1 MMRRHSFVVV
11 VLISLLSLLVSCTH
25 NSPPTPSPIE
35 NTFNGI
41 IALSATNVWAVGGM
55 TASDGMHVLIEH
67 WDGNRWQANSPSIH
81 GILCSVVALSAKD
94 MWAVGEDIYLGSCN
108 GTGIARHANDTLT
121 LHWDGKTWSRIPVPA
136 LETIS
141 NYLDSVSAISSR
153 DVWSVGNVRSYNGA
167 VIIHWDGK
175 NWNVVLQPHAF
186 PFQIARLTS
195 VKAISSSDVWI
206 VGEYTAPEGGGTRTL
221 VEHWDG
227 KDWRFVS
234 TPDRT
239 QDQRNV
245 ADATFHGLATFAPKN
260 LLAVGRADLID
271 ASSHE
276 QSGALVEQWNGSR
289 WDVIYPPLSVNQ
301 QMANLQDVTFLTPH
315 NAWAVGE
322 SSTGPSSGLMMLHWD
337 GKNWLVIDLPTG
349 GAMWS
354 YLNAMDAIVANDI
367 WAVGRTSFSYPV
379 SKTLVEHWDGTRWR
393 IIPSPNPG
401 TPGPIVG
408 EP

>member
-1 MMRRHSFVVV
+1 M
-11 VLISLLSLLVSCTH
+11 
-25 NSPPTPSPIE
+25 
-35 NTFNGI
+35 
-41 IALSATNVWAVGGM
+41 
-55 TASDGMHVLIEH
+55 
-67 WDGNRWQANSPSIH
+67 
-81 GILCSVVALSAKD
+81 
-94 MWAVGEDIYLGSCN
+94 
-108 GTGIARHANDTLT
+108 
-121 LHWDGKTWSRIPVPA
+121 
-136 LETIS
+136 
-141 NYLDSVSAISSR
+141 
-153 DVWSVGNVRSYNGA
+153 
-167 VIIHWDGK
+167 
-175 NWNVVLQPHAF
+175 
-186 PFQIARLTS
+186 
-195 VKAISSSDVWI
+195 
-206 VGEYTAPEGGGTRTL
+206 
-221 VEHWDG
+221 
-227 KDWRFVS
+227 
-234 TPDRT
+234 
-239 QDQRNV
+239 
-245 ADATFHGLATFAPKN
+245 
-260 LLAVGRADLID
+260 GRADLID

-401 TPGPIVG
+401 TARSYCRGAIG
-408 EP
+408 TQL

>member
-1 MMRRHSFVVV
+1 MRRHSFVVV

-206 VGEYTAPEGGGTRTL
+206 VGEYTAPEGGVRERWWNTGMGRIGGSFQLQIVLRINAMLLMPPFT
-221 VEHWDG
+221 
-227 KDWRFVS
+227 DWRPS
-234 TPDRT
+234 HRESLGGGSGRSDRC
-239 QDQRNV
+239 V
-245 ADATFHGLATFAPKN
+245 FA
-260 LLAVGRADLID
+260 
-271 ASSHE
+271 
-276 QSGALVEQWNGSR
+276 
-289 WDVIYPPLSVNQ
+289 
-301 QMANLQDVTFLTPH
+301 
-315 NAWAVGE
+315 
-322 SSTGPSSGLMMLHWD
+322 
-337 GKNWLVIDLPTG
+337 
-349 GAMWS
+349 
-354 YLNAMDAIVANDI
+354 
-367 WAVGRTSFSYPV
+367 
-379 SKTLVEHWDGTRWR
+379 
-393 IIPSPNPG
+393 
-401 TPGPIVG
+401 
-408 EP
+408 